1 MFITIFAEEQQAPL
15 VMMMFITTLVQGPVP
30 KTQKTRLPID
40 GSCDQTGVRVCSPSD
55 LSFGRV
61 FLQAETQRGAYP
73 HFRALDWQGQQPA
86 HTDFMQTSS
95 NRSGMSHSEMSSWG
109 ERAESPASRLTCS
122 SPVQEVCFF
131 SPTQT
136 PLTGPRVCRKGEN
149 VTTSKSKSPGNTF
162 LGQDI
167 AEIASRK
174 GHTSRVPR
182 KRTRLQHPQPE
193 FLSAKADLMV
203 PFEIFD
209 KCNDEKAGAAGERE
223 THSSASFT
231 SAAEARTLPRDRPRR
246 KERGQER
253 FPSSIL
259 SWCVF

>member
-1 MFITIFAEEQQAPL
+1 MKLQSLFSSNS
-15 VMMMFITTLVQGPVP
+15 
-30 KTQKTRLPID
+30 
-40 GSCDQTGVRVCSPSD
+40 SCSRESWPS
-55 LSFGRV
+55 L
-61 FLQAETQRGAYP
+61 LQAETQRGANP

-95 NRSGMSHSEMSSWG
+95 NRSGMSRSEMSPLG

-136 PLTGPRVCRKGEN
+136 PLTGPRACRKGEN
-149 VTTSKSKSPGNTF
+149 VMTSKSKSLGNTC

-174 GHTSRVPR
+174 GHDTSRVPR

-203 PFEIFD
+203 PFEIFE

>member
-1 MFITIFAEEQQAPL
+1 
-15 VMMMFITTLVQGPVP
+15 
-30 KTQKTRLPID
+30 
-40 GSCDQTGVRVCSPSD
+40 
-55 LSFGRV
+55 
-61 FLQAETQRGAYP
+61 
-73 HFRALDWQGQQPA
+73 
-86 HTDFMQTSS
+86 MQTSS
-95 NRSGMSHSEMSSWG
+95 NRSGMSHSEMSPMG

-136 PLTGPRVCRKGEN
+136 PLTGPRACRKGEN
-149 VTTSKSKSPGNTF
+149 VTTSKSKSLGNTF

-167 AEIASRK
+167 AEIASLK
-174 GHTSRVPR
+174 GHDTSRVPR

-203 PFEIFD
+203 PFEIFE

-231 SAAEARTLPRDRPRR
+231 SAAENRTVPRDRPRR
-246 KERGQER
+246 KERCQER